1 MPKHQIAFFTFTLGR
16 RESIGPI
23 PLRAMWARAS
33 GIADAGV
40 ERKVVR
46 GDEERP
52 LYTLYAP
59 QHLPDLPGVE
69 QRLRVLLEAA
79 HLKAS
84 LRAVYM

>member
-1 MPKHQIAFFTFTLGR
+1 MSKHQIAFFTFTLGR

-23 PLRAMWARAS
+23 ALRKLWAHAS

-46 GDEERP
+46 GNEERP
-52 LYTLYAP
+52 VYTLYAP

-69 QRLRVLLEAA
+69 LRLRRLLESAG
-79 HLKAS
+79 LNAS
-84 LRAVYM
+84 LSAVYS